1 MHKTKFIHNRFI
13 TINSFKMKKTLIK
26 KIAAFCIVL
35 LLAAT
40 TSCKKDN
47 IQPNLTGSWSHVQA
61 VGSFRDILT
70 QIDLDADGNGKETV
84 MSITTAATT
93 TTSEI
98 NFSWTT
104 QGDTELI
111 IKPEGE
117 SEERYN
123 FILDEV
129 NKQLTLTQS
138 STGLTK
144 VFFKNE

>member
-1 MHKTKFIHNRFI
+1 MR
-13 TINSFKMKKTLIK
+13 KTLIR

-47 IQPNLTGSWSHVQA
+47 IQPNLAGTWSHVQQ

-104 QGDTELI
+104 LGDTELI